1 MKAACWLMD
10 RFGVPEAIAGDLVE
24 QSRCERSAWWLW
36 RQAFAAIGI
45 TMAKQLRA
53 RGGVMFAWGLVVF
66 GAMAVRGLFDTYA
79 PPVNYGPRSALTTWV
94 AIGTYLAAGCYGAY
108 RTGRLQSGVWLAAM
122 AHIVGQI
129 LTIGFTLALFFSVIQ
144 KDPTKLREFEMT
156 GGFGETFLLPLM
168 LLPVVIV
175 LGVVGGTIG
184 SVVRRRLSTT

>member
-1 MKAACWLMD
+1 MKATWWLMD

-24 QSRCERSAWWLW
+24 QAQRGCSAWWLW

-45 TMAKQLRA
+45 TIAKKIDA
-53 RGGVMFAWGLVVF
+53 RGGVIFAWALVVF

-129 LTIGFTLALFFSVIQ
+129 FTIGFTLALFFSVIQ
-144 KDPTKLREFEMT
+144 KDLTKLREFEMT